1 MMAGAGMLR
10 FTIMAARP
18 GFWLTS
24 IWFYLLPC
32 GGVWVFNRPLFWLG
46 LVYVTVPLGLLIYG
60 LNDLADRETDRV
72 NPRKGTFLFGA
83 RGGEDQL
90 RKLPWVVFL
99 VQVPF
104 LILLVCL
111 EGPKIIG
118 WFLGLL
124 ALIATYNWPGWGF
137 KNRPFLDML
146 NQAGYLL
153 VFVLS
158 SWLAG
163 VPQLSGAVFF
173 FGLLFAMHSHLL
185 GQIMDV
191 EPDKIAGRRSSAV
204 VLGVVPAKCLLAGL
218 LLAEAALLG
227 FALHQPLAAGALVCG
242 AGYFLLDALLLWG
255 ARPYSPGMMRFYL
268 MGWNVVALFTMPYI
282 WASGI
287 FV

>member
-1 MMAGAGMLR
+1 
-10 FTIMAARP
+10 MAARP

-32 GGVWVFNRPLFWLG
+32 GAAWVFHKPLFWLG
-46 LVYVTVPLGLLIYG
+46 LIYVTVPLGLLIYG

-83 RGGEDQL
+83 RGGEEEL
-90 RKLPWVVFL
+90 RRLPWVVFL

-104 LILLVCL
+104 LVLFYFSV
-111 EGPKIIG
+111 GPKIFL
-118 WFLGLL
+118 WFLALL
-124 ALIATYNWPGWGF
+124 ALIATYNWPRWGF
-137 KNRPFLDML
+137 KNRPWLDML

-163 VPQLSGAVFF
+163 VPQLSWAAFL

-191 EPDKIAGRRSSAV
+191 EPDKIAGRRSTAV
-204 VLGVVPAKCLLAGL
+204 VLGMVPAKVLLAGL
-218 LLAEAALLG
+218 IVAEAGLMA
-227 FALHQPLAAGALVCG
+227 FALQQPLIAGVLLCG
-242 AGYFLLDALLLWG
+242 AGYFLLDALLLWKEK
-255 ARPYSPGMMRFYL
+255 PYSPGMMRFYL
-268 MGWNVVALFTMPYI
+268 MGWNGVALATMPCVWY
-282 WASGI
+282 SGI